1 MKKRNT
7 NVLLH
12 LARPIVGNE
21 VRDVLRELSALAGV
35 ERIAPSAKVPRLLMI
50 DYDPEV
56 IAATTLVGHARRRW
70 AAAQLVGM

>member
-1 MKKRNT
+1 MKKRNA

-12 LARPIVGNE
+12 LASPAVGNE
-21 VRDVLRELSALAGV
+21 VRDVLRELATLAGV

-50 DYDPEV
+50 DYDPET
-56 IAATTLVGHARRRW
+56 IAATTLVSHARRRW

>member
-1 MKKRNT
+1 MKKRNA

-12 LARPIVGNE
+12 LASPAVGNE
-21 VRDVLRELSALAGV
+21 VRDVLRELATLAGV
-35 ERIAPSAKVPRLLMI
+35 ARIVPSAKVPRLLLI

-56 IAATTLVGHARRRW
+56 IAAPTLVGHARRRW

>member
-1 MKKRNT
+1 MKKRSA

-12 LARPIVGNE
+12 LASPVVGNE
-21 VRDVLRELSALAGV
+21 IRDVLRELAALAGV

-56 IAATTLVGHARRRW
+56 IAAPTLVGHARRRW

>member
-1 MKKRNT
+1 MIKRNA

-12 LARPIVGNE
+12 LARPAAGNE
-21 VRDVLRELSALAGV
+21 VRDVLRELAAVAGV
-35 ERIAPSAKVPRLLMI
+35 ARIAPSAKVPRLLMI

-56 IAATTLVGHARRRW
+56 VAAATLVGHARRRW

>member
-1 MKKRNT
+1 MERRNA

-12 LARPIVGNE
+12 LAGPAAGNE
-21 VRDVLRELSALAGV
+21 VREVLRELAALAGV
-35 ERIAPSAKVPRLLMI
+35 ERIAPGAKVARLLMI

-56 IAATTLVGHARRRW
+56 IAAAALVGHARRRW

>member
-1 MKKRNT
+1 MKKRNA

-12 LARPIVGNE
+12 LASPPAGNE
-21 VRDVLRELSALAGV
+21 VREVLRELATLAGV
-35 ERIAPSAKVPRLLMI
+35 ERIAPSAKVARLLMI

-56 IAATTLVGHARRRW
+56 IAAATLVGHARRRW

>member
-1 MKKRNT
+1 MNKRNA

-12 LARPIVGNE
+12 LARPAAGNE
-21 VRDVLRELSALAGV
+21 VRDILRELGGIAGV
-35 ERIAPSAKVPRLLMI
+35 ARIAPSAKMPRLLMI

-56 IAATTLVGHARRRW
+56 VAASTLVGHARRRW

>member
-1 MKKRNT
+1 MNKRKA

-12 LARPIVGNE
+12 LSRPAAGNE
-21 VRDVLRELSALAGV
+21 VREVLRELASIAGV
-35 ERIAPSAKVPRLLMI
+35 ERVAPSAKLPRLLLI

-56 IAATTLVGHARRRW
+56 VTAPTLVGHARRRW

>member
-1 MKKRNT
+1 MTKRNA

-12 LARPIVGNE
+12 LASPAVGNE
-21 VRDVLRELSALAGV
+21 VRDVLRELAMLAGV

-56 IAATTLVGHARRRW
+56 IAAPTLVGHARRRW

>member
-1 MKKRNT
+1 MNKRNA

-12 LARPIVGNE
+12 LASPAVGNE
-21 VRDVLRELSALAGV
+21 VRDVLRELATLAGV

-50 DYDPEV
+50 DYDPET
-56 IAATTLVGHARRRW
+56 IAATTHVSHARRRW

>member
-1 MKKRNT
+1 MKKRSA

-12 LARPIVGNE
+12 LASPIVGNE
-21 VRDVLRELSALAGV
+21 IRDVLRELAALAGV

-56 IAATTLVGHARRRW
+56 IAAPTLVGHARRRW

>member
-1 MKKRNT
+1 MNKRNA

-12 LARPIVGNE
+12 LAKPAVGNE
-21 VRDVLRELSALAGV
+21 VREVLRELATVAGV
-35 ERIAPSAKVPRLLMI
+35 ARIAPSAKVPRLLMI

-56 IAATTLVGHARRRW
+56 VAAATLVGHARRRW

>member
-1 MKKRNT
+1 MQKRNA

-12 LARPIVGNE
+12 LASPAVGNE
-21 VRDVLRELSALAGV
+21 VRDVLRELSTLAGV
-35 ERIAPSAKVPRLLMI
+35 ERVAPSAKLPRLLMI

-56 IAATTLVGHARRRW
+56 ITAPALVGHARRRW